1 MESKKDRIKAYILLN
16 KSNDEIVKLCN
27 VSLRTVQRYRKE
39 IATNDTTGD
48 TKNDKR
54 QTTKLKKEMA
64 KVLIEEGNTLKE
76 TMGRTGLSSGTVSRI
91 SVNNNLQQSQL
102 EYLKN
107 FRDEY
112 RQKIRRNKL
121 KRLSLNN
128 EALEKL
134 AVDIENSEDGISKA
148 NFEKIKLSEEIEQL
162 IFECDRIERLEKTVK
177 EEGGENKVLEFLEV
191 LQGALKDEQ

>member
-39 IATNDTTGD
+39 IATNDTTSD

>member
-64 KVLIEEGNTLKE
+64 KVLIEEGNTISE
-76 TMGRTGLSSGTVSRI
+76 TMELTGMSRGTVGRLSSD
-91 SVNNNLQQSQL
+91 NNLQQSQL
-102 EYLKN
+102 EYLKS

-112 RQKIRRNKL
+112 RQKVRKNKL
-121 KRLSLNN
+121 KRLSINN
-128 EALEKL
+128 LALEKL
-134 AVDIENSEDGISKA
+134 ASEVENSEEGISKA

-177 EEGGENKVLEFLEV
+177 EEGGENKILEFLEV
-191 LQGALKDEQ
+191 LQGALKDE

>member
-27 VSLRTVQRYRKE
+27 VSSRTVQRYRKE

-64 KVLIEEGNTLKE
+64 KVLIEEGHTLKE
-76 TMGRTGLSSGTVSRI
+76 ASALSGTSIDTLKKI
-91 SVNNNLQQSQL
+91 SSKENLQQSQL
-102 EYLKN
+102 EYLKS

-112 RQKIRRNKL
+112 RQKIRKNKL
-121 KRLSLNN
+121 KRLLLNN
-128 EALEKL
+128 KNLEKL
-134 AVDIENSEDGISKA
+134 AYEIDNKETTSKA
-148 NFEKIKLSEEIEQL
+148 DFEKVKLSEEIEQL

-177 EEGGENKVLEFLEV
+177 EEGGENKVLELLEV

>member
-39 IATNDTTGD
+39 ITTNDTTSD

-54 QTTKLKKEMA
+54 QNDRIKKEQA
-64 KVLIEEGNTLKE
+64 KVLIEEGHTLKE
-76 TMGRTGLSSGTVSRI
+76 ASALSGTSIDTLKKI
-91 SVNNNLQQSQL
+91 SSKENLQQSQL
-102 EYLKN
+102 ENLKS
-107 FRDEY
+107 FRDKY
-112 RQKIRRNKL
+112 RKEIRENKL
-121 KRLSLNN
+121 KRLLLNN
-128 EALEKL
+128 KNLNKL
-134 AVDIENSEDGISKA
+134 AYEIDNKETTSKA
-148 NFEKIKLSEEIEQL
+148 DFEKVKLSEEIEQL

-177 EEGGENKVLEFLEV
+177 EEGGENKVLELLEV

>member
-39 IATNDTTGD
+39 ITTNDTTSD

-54 QTTKLKKEMA
+54 QNDRIKKEQA
-64 KVLIEEGNTLKE
+64 KVLIEEGHTLKE
-76 TMGRTGLSSGTVSRI
+76 ASALSGTSIDTLKKI
-91 SVNNNLQQSQL
+91 SSKENLQQSQL
-102 EYLKN
+102 EYLKS

-112 RQKIRRNKL
+112 RQKIRKNKL
-121 KRLSLNN
+121 KRLLLNN
-128 EALEKL
+128 KNLNKL
-134 AVDIENSEDGISKA
+134 AYEIDNKETTSKA
-148 NFEKIKLSEEIEQL
+148 DFEKVKLSEEIEQL

-177 EEGGENKVLEFLEV
+177 EEGGENKVLELLEV

>member
-16 KSNDEIVKLCN
+16 KTNDEIVKLCN

-54 QTTKLKKEMA
+54 QNDRIKKEQA
-64 KVLIEEGNTLKE
+64 KVLIEEGYSINEVANKIELHSSTIK
-76 TMGRTGLSSGTVSRI
+76 RLSSD
-91 SVNNNLQQSQL
+91 NNLQQSQL

-107 FRDEY
+107 FRDRY
-112 RQKIRRNKL
+112 RKEIQKNKL
-121 KRLSLNN
+121 KRLVLNN
-128 EALEKL
+128 INLKKL
-134 AVDIENSEDGISKA
+134 YYEIENSEETSKA
-148 NFEKIKLSEEIEQL
+148 DFEKVKLSEEIEQL
-162 IFECDRIERLEKTVK
+162 IFESDRIERMEKIAK
-177 EEGGENKVLEFLEV
+177 EENGENKVLEFLEV

>member
-39 IATNDTTGD
+39 IATSDTTDD

-54 QTTKLKKEMA
+54 QTTKIKKEMA
-64 KVLIEEGNTLKE
+64 KVLIEEGNTISE
-76 TMGRTGLSSGTVSRI
+76 TMELTGMSRGTVGRLSSD
-91 SVNNNLQQSQL
+91 NNLQQSQL
-102 EYLKN
+102 EYLKS

-112 RQKIRRNKL
+112 RQKVRKNKL
-121 KRLSLNN
+121 KRLSINN
-128 EALEKL
+128 LALEKL
-134 AVDIENSEDGISKA
+134 ASEVENSEEGISKA

-162 IFECDRIERLEKTVK
+162 IFENDRIERLEKTVK
-177 EEGGENKVLEFLEV
+177 EENGENKILEFLEV
-191 LQGALKDEQ
+191 LQGALKDE

>member
-39 IATNDTTGD
+39 ITTSDTTDD

-64 KVLIEEGNTLKE
+64 KVLIEEGHTIKEASALSGTSVDTLKKI
-76 TMGRTGLSSGTVSRI
+76 SSKE
-91 SVNNNLQQSQL
+91 NLQQSQL
-102 EYLKN
+102 ENLKN
-107 FRDEY
+107 FRDRY
-112 RQKIRRNKL
+112 RKEIRENKL
-121 KRLSLNN
+121 KRLLLNN
-128 EALEKL
+128 KNLDKL
-134 AVDIENSEDGISKA
+134 AYEIDNKETTSKA
-148 NFEKIKLSEEIEQL
+148 DFEKVKLSEEIEQL

-177 EEGGENKVLEFLEV
+177 EENGENKVLELLEV
-191 LQGALKDEQ
+191 LQGALKDE

>member
-64 KVLIEEGNTLKE
+64 KVLIEEGHTLKE
-76 TMGRTGLSSGTVSRI
+76 ASALSGTSIDTLKKI
-91 SVNNNLQQSQL
+91 SSKENLQQSQL
-102 EYLKN
+102 ENLKS
-107 FRDEY
+107 FRDKY
-112 RQKIRRNKL
+112 RKEIRENKL
-121 KRLSLNN
+121 KRLLLNN
-128 EALEKL
+128 KNLEKL
-134 AVDIENSEDGISKA
+134 AYEIDNKETTSKA
-148 NFEKIKLSEEIEQL
+148 DFEKVKLSEEIEQL

-177 EEGGENKVLEFLEV
+177 EEGGENKVLELLEV

>member
-39 IATNDTTGD
+39 IATSDTTDD

-54 QTTKLKKEMA
+54 QATKIKKEMA
-64 KVLIEEGNTLKE
+64 KVLIEEGNTISEVSNQIGLHQSTIK
-76 TMGRTGLSSGTVSRI
+76 RLSSD
-91 SVNNNLQQSQL
+91 NNLQQSQL
-102 EYLKN
+102 EYLKS

-112 RQKIRRNKL
+112 RQKVRKNKL
-121 KRLSLNN
+121 KRLSINDL
-128 EALEKL
+128 ALEKL
-134 AVDIENSEDGISKA
+134 ASEVENSEVGISKA

-162 IFECDRIERLEKTVK
+162 IFENNRIERLEKTVK
-177 EEGGENKVLEFLEV
+177 EENGENKILEFLEV
-191 LQGALKDEQ
+191 LQGALKDE

>member
-39 IATNDTTGD
+39 IATSDTTDD

-54 QTTKLKKEMA
+54 QTTKIKKEMA
-64 KVLIEEGNTLKE
+64 KVLIEEGNTISE
-76 TMGRTGLSSGTVSRI
+76 TMELTGVSRGTVGRLSSD
-91 SVNNNLQQSQL
+91 NNLQQSQL
-102 EYLKN
+102 EYLKS

-112 RQKIRRNKL
+112 RQKVRKNKL
-121 KRLSLNN
+121 KRLSINN
-128 EALEKL
+128 LALEKL
-134 AVDIENSEDGISKA
+134 ASEVENSEEGISKA

-162 IFECDRIERLEKTVK
+162 IFENDRIERLEKTVK
-177 EEGGENKVLEFLEV
+177 EENGENKILEFLEV
-191 LQGALKDEQ
+191 LQGALKDE